1 MLANEERFL
10 EVAENSAIDVL
21 VAATKENLALVAE
34 LSGEDAGTGTGLANT
49 IWQTA
54 GIISPVTFAWLLE
67 STGAYRMSWQM
78 LASTVLLAALF
89 YAQVRER
96 MSKI

>member
-1 MLANEERFL
+1 MLVFFVICL
-10 EVAENSAIDVL
+10 GL
-21 VAATKENLALVAE
+21 VAGSSILPNLALVVE

-89 YAQVRER
+89 YKQVRER